1 MIMHYQFQNLPPW
14 LDSETSALVKD
25 KIEML
30 ASRHPDILAI
40 ILYGSVARHE
50 ERSLDEPDPS
60 DVDLLAVFAGDRAS
74 IRVQRQD
81 LFHSMGLAENRHLKA
96 PREVNVM
103 FTSRTSQEW
112 DPNFIEN
119 VKRDGIILYQRG
131 ALPEAF
137 AA

>member
-1 MIMHYQFQNLPPW
+1 MRHNLQALPHW

-30 ASRHPDILAI
+30 VSRHPDILAI

-50 ERSLDEPDPS
+50 ERSIDDPYPS

-74 IRVQRQD
+74 IRSQE
-81 LFHSMGLAENRHLKA
+81 LALTHSMGLAEDRHLQA

-103 FTSRTSQEW
+103 FSSRTSQEW
-112 DPNFIEN
+112 DPTFIEN
-119 VKRDGIILYQRG
+119 VKRDGIILYRRDE
-131 ALPEAF
+131 LPNIF

>member
-1 MIMHYQFQNLPPW
+1 MQYQLHALPPW
-14 LDSETSALVKD
+14 LDSETSALVRD

-30 ASRHPDILAI
+30 ASRHPELLAV

-60 DVDLLAVFAGDRAS
+60 DVDLLAIFDCDRAS
-74 IRVQRQD
+74 IRSQG
-81 LFHSMGLAENRHLKA
+81 LAFTYSMGLAENRHLQA

-112 DPNFIEN
+112 DPEFIAN

>member
-1 MIMHYQFQNLPPW
+1 MQQNLHAIPPW
-14 LDSETSALVKD
+14 LDSETSDLVRD

-30 ASRHPDILAI
+30 VSRHPDILII

-60 DVDLLAVFAGDRAS
+60 DVDLLAVFDGDRSS
-74 IRVQRQD
+74 IRSQE
-81 LFHSMGLAENRHLKA
+81 LALTHSMGLAEDQHLQA

-103 FTSRTSQEW
+103 LSSRTCQEW
-112 DPNFIEN
+112 NPPFIEN
-119 VKRDGIILYQRG
+119 VKYDGIILYQRG
-131 ALPEAF
+131 ELPTAF